1 MPQSPSPTHMLMQP
15 LEGELPRPP
24 TPSTQE
30 LKELVIE
37 HYGMPSGSMGP
48 PSPRQRPRTSKP
60 RGIRPVKPRAAKPR
74 ASG

>member
-1 MPQSPSPTHMLMQP
+1 MPQSPSPTQMLMQP
-15 LEGELPRPP
+15 LEGKLPQPP

-48 PSPRQRPRTSKP
+48 PSLRQRPRTLKP
-60 RGIRPVKPRAAKPR
+60 QGICPVKPQAAKPR